1 MKVALREE
9 TSNLHDL
16 LLNLWL
22 TLALCMCREDSSE
35 PDGKL

>member
-9 TSNLHDL
+9 TQSACDFF
-16 LLNLWL
+16 LNLWL

-35 PDGKL
+35 SGGKL